1 MSVRRAKGIHQ
12 SAIYSVKIIEEDIK
26 KAWVNKELKFTQ
38 IHTTKE
44 KEMEII

>member
-26 KAWVNKELKFTQ
+26 KAWVNKELKFTH
-38 IHTTKE
+38 IHTKE